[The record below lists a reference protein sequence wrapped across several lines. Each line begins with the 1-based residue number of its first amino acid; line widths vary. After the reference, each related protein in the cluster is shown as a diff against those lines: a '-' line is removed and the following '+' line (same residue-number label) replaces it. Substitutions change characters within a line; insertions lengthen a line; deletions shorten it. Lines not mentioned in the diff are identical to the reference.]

1 MSFKNEAW
9 KVLSFEESGLEIE
22 DGDRGKNYPNKNQLL
37 NKGYC
42 PFLNNKNVIGDKL
55 DLEQTDF
62 ITKERDELLRKGK
75 AYPGDIILTTR
86 GSIGNVALF
95 NSEIGYDFV
104 RINSGMVIIR
114 NNHKFDLN
122 FLYQQ
127 LKSPYMKSQYKYMA
141 TGSAQPQLPIR
152 DIKKLKLL
160 LPPIEE
166 QKAIAKILSDL
177 DEKIEINNKINKNL
191 EEMAQAIFKQWF
203 VDFEFP
209 NEEGKPYK
217 SSGGEMVESEL
228 GMIPKGWKISSLIDI
243 ADYLN
248 GLAMQKFKPDESEKG
263 LKVLKIKE
271 LRQGFTDEFSDL
283 CSENIKQ
290 EYIVNNGDVIFS
302 WSGTLLVDLWGADK
316 CGLNQHLFKVTSNK
330 YYKWYYYYWTKF
342 YLNKF
347 INIAKDKA
355 TTMGHIKRSNLSES
369 MVFVPNDSTLKLM
382 NKSMNPIITQVIN
395 NKVENRRLE
404 KLRDTLLPKL
414 MSGEIRVPLE
424 NSEN

>member
-1 MSFKNEAW
+1 MPK
-9 KVLSFEESGLEIE
+9 
-22 DGDRGKNYPNKNQLL
+22 
-37 NKGYC
+37 
-42 PFLNNKNVIGDKL
+42 
-55 DLEQTDF
+55 
-62 ITKERDELLRKGK
+62 
-75 AYPGDIILTTR
+75 
-86 GSIGNVALF
+86 
-95 NSEIGYDFV
+95 
-104 RINSGMVIIR
+104 IN
-114 NNHKFDLN
+114 
-122 FLYQQ
+122 
-127 LKSPYMKSQYKYMA
+127 
-141 TGSAQPQLPIR
+141 
-152 DIKKLKLL
+152 
-160 LPPIEE
+160 E

-177 DEKIEINNKINKNL
+177 DEKIEVNNKINKNL

-243 ADYLN
+243 AEYLN
-248 GLAMQKFKPDESEKG
+248 GLAMQKFKPNENEKC

-271 LRQGFTDEFSDL
+271 LRQGFTDKSSDL

-290 EYIVNNGDVIFS
+290 EYIINNGDVIFS

-342 YLNKF
+342 HLNKF
-347 INIAKDKA
+347 ISIAKDKA

-369 MVFVPNDSTLKLM
+369 LVFVPNDSTLKLM
-382 NKSMNPIITQVIN
+382 NKVMNPIITQVIN
-395 NKVENRRLE
+395 NKVENKRLE

-424 NSEN
+424 NNED